1 MSEELNPTEE
11 SWDYR
16 EDGDANFY
24 HITDRGGKWLLCL
37 QHNGEQPTDQQR
49 ANMRMIAAAPKMLAA
64 LKYLESFLPCIV
76 EDPENST
83 AVRIVSVAIKK
94 AKGEAA

>member
-1 MSEELNPTEE
+1 MTEELNPTEGP
-11 SWDYR
+11 WDYR

-24 HITDRGGKWLLCL
+24 HITDQAGKWLLCL
-37 QHNGEQPTDQQR
+37 QHNGEQLTDQQR
-49 ANMRMIAAAPKMLAA
+49 ANMRLIAAAPEMLAA

-83 AVRIVSVAIKK
+83 AVRMVSAAIKK
-94 AKGEAA
+94 AKGESA